1 MQKRELRRAV
11 FGDESCI
18 GRLPWL
24 NTAVLVYVGVTVVS
38 FVLLQIAP
46 VLTWMAKTPLYHI
59 STYLGL
65 IGAVL
70 MALDLFTNRG
80 LWRGIWCWLLYGVAF
95 MDVIASLR
103 TMRYGVKDNLF
114 DLCWVVIQF
123 ALVYSL
129 AQRVGKE
136 RMRRFLRNLF
146 YVVLVIWG
154 IACCVG
160 LYQYL
165 FRIGYTYVAN
175 PNTTSPELTRQGY
188 YQSRLFGLF
197 MGLDYAAYTSMFL
210 FVGCMQGVVTR
221 GKHWA
226 GRAAL
231 AVAALVLVTHVILS
245 VSRSALIALILYAV
259 CFTVLLVRNRCGS
272 MKQLKRLGVSVLAV
286 VCAVVVCWGC
296 TEGIRVGMQHM
307 AVGTVIEEP
316 DAIER
321 SQEGDVSNNR
331 FEIWRDYLS
340 LAGEIGPAGL
350 SLSNYNDYIG
360 DRHPEM
366 YIVRYF
372 TDQFKD
378 TVKTDLVY
386 ESHNN
391 YLFVFISTGFVGAG
405 LFLCFL
411 VLVLVRVIRYILRHP
426 QLSLWTITTLAVV
439 AFGLVEALF
448 MNSVF
453 LKINDVSF
461 IFWLALGALMLET
474 EDKVPAAERTL

>member
-226 GRAAL
+226 ARAAL

-245 VSRSALIALILYAV
+245 VSRSALIALILYAF

-272 MKQLKRLGVSVLAV
+272 MKQLKRLGVSVLAG

-296 TEGIRVGMQHM
+296 TEGIRLVCSIWPWVASSRSRMPSSGHRRAMSPTT
-307 AVGTVIEEP
+307 ASRSGGTIYPLPV
-316 DAIER
+316 R
-321 SQEGDVSNNR
+321 SAL
-331 FEIWRDYLS
+331 RDC
-340 LAGEIGPAGL
+340 PC
-350 SLSNYNDYIG
+350 
-360 DRHPEM
+360 P
-366 YIVRYF
+366 
-372 TDQFKD
+372 T
-378 TVKTDLVY
+378 TTT
-386 ESHNN
+386 
-391 YLFVFISTGFVGAG
+391 ISATG
-405 LFLCFL
+405 
-411 VLVLVRVIRYILRHP
+411 IRRCT
-426 QLSLWTITTLAVV
+426 SCATLPI
-439 AFGLVEALF
+439 
-448 MNSVF
+448 SSR
-453 LKINDVSF
+453 I
-461 IFWLALGALMLET
+461 
-474 EDKVPAAERTL
+474 R

>member
-175 PNTTSPELTRQGY
+175 PNTTSPELTRLLSEPPVRPVHGSGLCGI
-188 YQSRLFGLF
+188 YQYVPVCR
-197 MGLDYAAYTSMFL
+197 
-210 FVGCMQGVVTR
+210 
-221 GKHWA
+221 
-226 GRAAL
+226 
-231 AVAALVLVTHVILS
+231 
-245 VSRSALIALILYAV
+245 LYAGGRDPWE
-259 CFTVLLVRNRCGS
+259 TLGGPCG
-272 MKQLKRLGVSVLAV
+272 
-286 VCAVVVCWGC
+286 
-296 TEGIRVGMQHM
+296 
-307 AVGTVIEEP
+307 
-316 DAIER
+316 
-321 SQEGDVSNNR
+321 
-331 FEIWRDYLS
+331 
-340 LAGEIGPAGL
+340 
-350 SLSNYNDYIG
+350 
-360 DRHPEM
+360 
-366 YIVRYF
+366 
-372 TDQFKD
+372 
-378 TVKTDLVY
+378 
-386 ESHNN
+386 
-391 YLFVFISTGFVGAG
+391 TGRGGAG
-405 LFLCFL
+405 AGHARDPQ
-411 VLVLVRVIRYILRHP
+411 RVP
-426 QLSLWTITTLAVV
+426 QRPDRLDPVCLL
-439 AFGLVEALF
+439 LH
-448 MNSVF
+448 
-453 LKINDVSF
+453 
-461 IFWLALGALMLET
+461 GA
-474 EDKVPAAERTL
+474 AGA

>member
-11 FGDESCI
+11 FGNESCI

-46 VLTWMAKTPLYHI
+46 VLTWMAKTPLCHI

-210 FVGCMQGVVTR
+210 FAGCMQGVVTR

-245 VSRSALIALILYAV
+245 VSRSALIALILYAF

-272 MKQLKRLGVSVLAV
+272 MKQLKRLGVSVLAG

-296 TEGIRVGMQHM
+296 TEGIWAGMQHM

-331 FEIWRDYLS
+331 FEIWRDYIS

-360 DRHPEM
+360 DQHPEM

-411 VLVLVRVIRYILRHP
+411 VLVLVR
-426 QLSLWTITTLAVV
+426 
-439 AFGLVEALF
+439 
-448 MNSVF
+448 
-453 LKINDVSF
+453 
-461 IFWLALGALMLET
+461 GAM
-474 EDKVPAAERTL
+474 R

>member
-175 PNTTSPELTRQGY
+175 PNTTSPELTR
-188 YQSRLFGLF
+188 
-197 MGLDYAAYTSMFL
+197 
-210 FVGCMQGVVTR
+210 
-221 GKHWA
+221 
-226 GRAAL
+226 
-231 AVAALVLVTHVILS
+231 
-245 VSRSALIALILYAV
+245 
-259 CFTVLLVRNRCGS
+259 
-272 MKQLKRLGVSVLAV
+272 
-286 VCAVVVCWGC
+286 
-296 TEGIRVGMQHM
+296 
-307 AVGTVIEEP
+307 
-316 DAIER
+316 
-321 SQEGDVSNNR
+321 
-331 FEIWRDYLS
+331 
-340 LAGEIGPAGL
+340 
-350 SLSNYNDYIG
+350 
-360 DRHPEM
+360 
-366 YIVRYF
+366 
-372 TDQFKD
+372 
-378 TVKTDLVY
+378 
-386 ESHNN
+386 
-391 YLFVFISTGFVGAG
+391 
-405 LFLCFL
+405 
-411 VLVLVRVIRYILRHP
+411 
-426 QLSLWTITTLAVV
+426 
-439 AFGLVEALF
+439 
-448 MNSVF
+448 
-453 LKINDVSF
+453 
-461 IFWLALGALMLET
+461 
-474 EDKVPAAERTL
+474 

>member
-1 MQKRELRRAV
+1 M
-11 FGDESCI
+11 
-18 GRLPWL
+18 
-24 NTAVLVYVGVTVVS
+24 LVYVGVTVVS

-175 PNTTSPELTRQGY
+175 PNTTSPELTRQGLLSEPPVRPVHGSGLCGI
-188 YQSRLFGLF
+188 YQYVPVCRL
-197 MGLDYAAYTSMFL
+197 YA
-210 FVGCMQGVVTR
+210 GVVTR

-226 GRAAL
+226 ARAAL

-245 VSRSALIALILYAV
+245 VSRSALIALILYAS
-259 CFTVLLVRNRCGS
+259 CFTVPLVRNRCGS

-296 TEGIRVGMQHM
+296 TEGIRAGMRHM
-307 AVGTVIEEP
+307 AVGSVIEEP

-331 FEIWRDYLS
+331 FEIWRTIYPL
-340 LAGEIGPAGL
+340 P
-350 SLSNYNDYIG
+350 
-360 DRHPEM
+360 
-366 YIVRYF
+366 VRSALRDCPCP
-372 TDQFKD
+372 T
-378 TVKTDLVY
+378 TTT
-386 ESHNN
+386 
-391 YLFVFISTGFVGAG
+391 ISATG
-405 LFLCFL
+405 
-411 VLVLVRVIRYILRHP
+411 IRRCT
-426 QLSLWTITTLAVV
+426 SCATLPI
-439 AFGLVEALF
+439 
-448 MNSVF
+448 SSR
-453 LKINDVSF
+453 I
-461 IFWLALGALMLET
+461 
-474 EDKVPAAERTL
+474 R

>member
-11 FGDESCI
+11 FGNESCI

-197 MGLDYAAYTSMFL
+197 MVWTMRHIPACSCLP
-210 FVGCMQGVVTR
+210 
-221 GKHWA
+221 
-226 GRAAL
+226 
-231 AVAALVLVTHVILS
+231 
-245 VSRSALIALILYAV
+245 AV
-259 CFTVLLVRNRCGS
+259 CRGS
-272 MKQLKRLGVSVLAV
+272 
-286 VCAVVVCWGC
+286 
-296 TEGIRVGMQHM
+296 
-307 AVGTVIEEP
+307 
-316 DAIER
+316 
-321 SQEGDVSNNR
+321 
-331 FEIWRDYLS
+331 
-340 LAGEIGPAGL
+340 
-350 SLSNYNDYIG
+350 
-360 DRHPEM
+360 
-366 YIVRYF
+366 
-372 TDQFKD
+372 
-378 TVKTDLVY
+378 
-386 ESHNN
+386 
-391 YLFVFISTGFVGAG
+391 
-405 LFLCFL
+405 
-411 VLVLVRVIRYILRHP
+411 
-426 QLSLWTITTLAVV
+426 
-439 AFGLVEALF
+439 
-448 MNSVF
+448 
-453 LKINDVSF
+453 
-461 IFWLALGALMLET
+461 
-474 EDKVPAAERTL
+474 